1 MTRRPPV
8 PDTGRYSRPA
18 LEDGAPPQ
26 RPLTV
31 DEARGAIVE
40 ARGAIVEAADRYRA
54 EGGEK
59 AAWELDKAAFRLI
72 AVTYELEGVL

>member
-1 MTRRPPV
+1 M
-8 PDTGRYSRPA
+8 PDVGRYSRPA
-18 LEDGAPPQ
+18 LDDSAPPQ

-31 DEARGAIVE
+31 DE